1 MTSNPCREFDLT
13 IAIRAETKRNMLK
26 ILNSELKSRELRLNR
41 PIKNKIAK
49 VAEAKFGLP
58 SVEIMELY
66 GFSQLM
72 KSLPEI

>member
-13 IAIRAETKRNMLK
+13 IAIRAKINRKQLNILK
-26 ILNSELKSRELRLNR
+26 SELISRVLRPKRL
-41 PIKNKIAK
+41 IKNKIAK

-66 GFSQLM
+66 GLSQLM